1 MLDLGLSELI
11 VILAVA
17 LIVLG
22 PKKLPELARNLGR
35 GLAQFRRA
43 SEDLRRSILLGEETE
58 RLDNAS
64 KSPGHLS
71 PLENQKESPNK
82 TKSPDTYDTYSP
94 MAIYMGISYQINFLI
109 NDNRKIY
116 SRVNL
121 YCVAIVG
128 IIYCILKC
136 PIYFF

>member
-22 PKKLPELARNLGR
+22 PKKLPELARNLGK

-58 RLDNAS
+58 RLDNVS
-64 KSPGHLS
+64 KSP
-71 PLENQKESPNK
+71 N
-82 TKSPDTYDTYSP
+82 TYDTYSP
-94 MAIYMGISYQINFLI
+94 MATTETEEAASEIEKQGEAPAADESKKPAKRP
-109 NDNRKIY
+109 D
-116 SRVNL
+116 
-121 YCVAIVG
+121 G
-128 IIYCILKC
+128 GDED
-136 PIYFF
+136 